1 MGITPA
7 ARDETTTRTYEIPAC
22 GGFMLHE
29 RSPELQGLFEEDKEV
44 ACFASGRELA
54 EKIEYYLAHPEERKA
69 IAAAGH
75 ARCVPAY
82 SYDHRVAQ
90 ILRWHCRRAGI
101 SLPAFLQEDQME
113 MVSAA
118 K

>member
-22 GGFMLHE
+22 AGFMLHE
-29 RSPELQGLFEEDKEV
+29 HTQELQRLFEEDKEV
-44 ACFASGRELA
+44 ACFGSGRELA
-54 EKIEYYLAHPEERKA
+54 EKIEFYLAHPEQRKA
-69 IAAAGH
+69 IASAGH

-90 ILRWHCRRAGI
+90 ILRWHSRRQNI
-101 SLPAFLQEDQME
+101 SLPAALQEDHVQ